1 VQFAAFIGDRNIFA
15 GCKFVRSEAIAGL
28 VVIVPI
34 GIVVEHPAGMLSP
47 ARLMDQVSD
56 LVVLSLPKS
65 ANATLVAMGLP
76 SLGIDMS
83 LGVQRSNELI
93 AVIG

>member
-1 VQFAAFIGDRNIFA
+1 
-15 GCKFVRSEAIAGL
+15 
-28 VVIVPI
+28 
-34 GIVVEHPAGMLSP
+34 MLGA
-47 ARLMDQVSD
+47 ARLMDQVSG
-56 LVVLSLPKS
+56 LVLLSLPKS